1 MLEISDVRIRLL
13 NNENSKV
20 RAIASFTIDDAFI
33 VHEVRIVEGANGLF
47 IDMPS
52 TKRPNGEYS
61 RDIAHPKNTET
72 RQLISN
78 AILAAYEK
86 EKNAPKE

>member
-1 MLEISDVRIRLL
+1 MIQISDVRVRLL
-13 NNENSKV
+13 NNENSKLK
-20 RAIASFTIDDAFI
+20 AIASFTIDDAFI
-33 VHEVRIVEGANGLF
+33 VHEVRIVEGTNGMY

-52 TKRPNGEYS
+52 TKRPNGEF

-72 RQLISN
+72 RQLISD

-86 EKNAPKE
+86 EKSQPKE

>member
-33 VHEVRIVEGANGLF
+33 VHEVRIVEGTNGLF

-52 TKRPNGEYS
+52 TKSPNGEY

-72 RQLISN
+72 RQLIST

>member
-33 VHEVRIVEGANGLF
+33 VHEVRIVEGTNGLF

-52 TKRPNGEYS
+52 TKRPSGEY

-72 RQLISN
+72 RQLIST

>member
-13 NNENSKV
+13 SNENSKV

-33 VHEVRIVEGANGLF
+33 VHEVRIVEGTNGLF

-52 TKRPNGEYS
+52 NKRPNGEF

-72 RQLISN
+72 RTLISN

-86 EKNAPKE
+86 EKNKPKE